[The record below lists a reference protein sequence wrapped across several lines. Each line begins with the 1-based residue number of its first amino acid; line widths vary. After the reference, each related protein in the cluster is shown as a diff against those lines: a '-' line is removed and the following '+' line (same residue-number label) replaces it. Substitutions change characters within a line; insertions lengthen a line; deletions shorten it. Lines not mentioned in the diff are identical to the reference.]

1 MDVVSDPKTF
11 NPALAT
17 ETTSTQILG
26 YLFRGLTR
34 ESPVT
39 GEIKPDLAKDWAISD
54 GGRTVVFHLQDGLQW
69 SDGVPLDARDV
80 TFTFRRIYYN
90 PASRRRFVPN

>member
-34 ESPVT
+34 QSPVDGT
-39 GEIKPDLAKDWAISD
+39 IKPDLAKDWTISE
-54 GGRTVVFHLQDGLQW
+54 GGEKSRL
-69 SDGVPLDARDV
+69 PPPKR
-80 TFTFRRIYYN
+80 
-90 PASRRRFVPN
+90 ASMVGWGSV